1 LEEFLYCDLKRIR
14 HDLNAIKININLT
27 MVSFFDYVYYRVCVF
42 YDKNKDSSPGVSALL
57 VVCLLQFFNISTIL
71 LLIQIAVTKRIN
83 ISSLLVVS
91 CIVMLLVVNG
101 FRYNKLNYQV
111 LRGRLANTSA
121 VRKRRKESYVAL
133 YLIISTATVF
143 ILAIYLGSRK
153 W

>member
-1 LEEFLYCDLKRIR
+1 
-14 HDLNAIKININLT
+14 